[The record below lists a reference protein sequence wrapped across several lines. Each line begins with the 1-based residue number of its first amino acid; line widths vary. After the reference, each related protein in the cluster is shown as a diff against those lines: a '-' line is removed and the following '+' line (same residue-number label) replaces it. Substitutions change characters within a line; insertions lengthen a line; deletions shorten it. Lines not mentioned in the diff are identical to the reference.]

1 MFEIKKNIIGR
12 DVEKEYEMSEIS
24 RTRWRGIVVMRARVD
39 TTSEHAISSAD
50 VAVTFKSESTVEFL
64 KIIFQPSSKY
74 LLRGGSE
81 DSIER
86 ITFGTE
92 SFFVILETL
101 LWKERFLKFRMSFFF
116 LNK

>member
-1 MFEIKKNIIGR
+1 
-12 DVEKEYEMSEIS
+12 MSEIS
-24 RTRWRGIVVMRARVD
+24 RTKWRGIVVMRARVD

-86 ITFGTE
+86 ITFETE

-116 LNK
+116 FKQMIKRTIKKNYLED